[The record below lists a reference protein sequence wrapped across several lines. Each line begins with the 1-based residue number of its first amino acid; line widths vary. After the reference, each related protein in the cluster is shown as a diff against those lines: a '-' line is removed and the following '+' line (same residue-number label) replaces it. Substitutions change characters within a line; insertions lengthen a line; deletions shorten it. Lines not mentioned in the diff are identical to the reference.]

1 MQANQD
7 ERAKVVTL
15 YKQWY
20 VRNWGALVTKVRS
33 LSLQKAD
40 RFEGAISMFRSVPDR
55 LLAELLTM
63 SPYK

>member
-1 MQANQD
+1 MLEIG
-7 ERAKVVTL
+7 ERWL
-15 YKQWY
+15 Q
-20 VRNWGALVTKVRS
+20 KVRS